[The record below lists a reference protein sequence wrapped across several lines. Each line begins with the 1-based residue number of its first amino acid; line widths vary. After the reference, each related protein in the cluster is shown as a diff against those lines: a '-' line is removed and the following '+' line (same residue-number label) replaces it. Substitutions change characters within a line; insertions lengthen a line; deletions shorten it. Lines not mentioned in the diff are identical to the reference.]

1 MKPKQAPKPTTP
13 VKDYGNVTV
22 TLTLTSS
29 AAENIMGVLRDLAN
43 ILHIP
48 APTSYQIVERTTTPP
63 SQKLG
68 LYRTKGR
75 DGKEGGNRR
84 IREMFKMINL
94 PLISVPIDIQSILNG
109 AAKFCKHCDVVILN
123 NMIRKKVADLA
134 FLAKDY
140 ELLSDGEELYFC
152 SSTCYMQFAL
162 MHRSPSI
169 SDDKVSEAISVN
181 VIYMVSI
188 AP

>member
-1 MKPKQAPKPTTP
+1 MKPKSDPKPTTP
-13 VKDYGNVTV
+13 VKDGGNVTV

-75 DGKEGGNRR
+75 DGKEGGNENFFR
-84 IREMFKMINL
+84 L
-94 PLISVPIDIQSILNG
+94 
-109 AAKFCKHCDVVILN
+109 
-123 NMIRKKVADLA
+123 
-134 FLAKDY
+134 
-140 ELLSDGEELYFC
+140 LLSNKIYFHFSANRYSKYIKWSC
-152 SSTCYMQFAL
+152 EIL
-162 MHRSPSI
+162 
-169 SDDKVSEAISVN
+169 
-181 VIYMVSI
+181 
-188 AP
+188 

>member
-1 MKPKQAPKPTTP
+1 MVLKPKSEPKPTTP
-13 VKDYGNVTV
+13 VKDGGNVTV

-75 DGKEGGNRR
+75 DGKEGGN
-84 IREMFKMINL
+84 
-94 PLISVPIDIQSILNG
+94 
-109 AAKFCKHCDVVILN
+109 
-123 NMIRKKVADLA
+123 
-134 FLAKDY
+134 
-140 ELLSDGEELYFC
+140 
-152 SSTCYMQFAL
+152 
-162 MHRSPSI
+162 
-169 SDDKVSEAISVN
+169 
-181 VIYMVSI
+181 
-188 AP
+188 